1 MENNKSIKE
10 SLLALGL
17 EEGASVTEIRAE
29 YLDKTMNP
37 KFGRVLSSEEEHLQ
51 EEFVKNYT
59 AYVTLM
65 KHHSQSGADAA
76 ADMSLYPPDQVFQF
90 QYNQGVYMYIK
101 EDFIKAGEKFQQ
113 AYKLNPKHKTLLL
126 YMGILLLKR
135 KSYYAAEKYFKDAVA
150 IDKNNDDAWF
160 FLAESYL
167 KAGEYRKALTMYET
181 AKNLNPG
188 RTEIAY
194 KIRDIKQLMAE
205 KAKGGK
211 KQSFIAKLIK
221 KLIGEE

>member
-1 MENNKSIKE
+1 MENKYSIKE
-10 SLLALGL
+10 SLVELGL
-17 EEGASVTEIRAE
+17 QNDASVTEIRAE
-29 YLDKTMNP
+29 YLDKTMSP
-37 KFGRVLSSEEEHLQ
+37 KFNRVLSSEEEHLQ
-51 EEFVKNYT
+51 EEFVNIYS

-65 KHHSQSGADAA
+65 KHHAQTGADAV

-90 QYNQGVYMYIK
+90 QFNQGVYLFIK
-101 EDFIKAGEKFQQ
+101 EDYIKAGEKFQQ
-113 AYKLNPKHKTLLL
+113 AYKMNPKHQTLLL

-135 KSYYAAEKYFKDAVA
+135 KSYYAAEKYFKDAIA

-160 FLAESYL
+160 YLAESYL
-167 KAGEYRKALTMYET
+167 KAHEYRKAMTMYET

-194 KIRDIKQLMAE
+194 KLRDIKQLLAD

-211 KQSFIAKLIK
+211 KKSFIARLIK
-221 KLIGEE
+221 KMIED